1 MKNSI
6 YLLVTIF
13 LMAAMCPLANAI
25 PRVVCESAAA
35 IQCIDSRKDAIEKIN
50 KAIQNLEPTP
60 TEGTAPIITVGK
72 TDTGFCSTL
81 ICLTVY

>member
-35 IQCIDSRKDAIEKIN
+35 IS
-50 KAIQNLEPTP
+50 
-60 TEGTAPIITVGK
+60 V
-72 TDTGFCSTL
+72 
-81 ICLTVY
+81 